1 MPRNLV
7 TLVAS
12 RLMEATAWTAAEVT
26 QEVVATLAEVFDA
39 DAAFLRNNYGIGASK
54 LIAEWPPRPDRPDP
68 DPLAVIPFTSADP
81 VFAYCAYE
89 TSGLK
94 GHVWRAAARDSDVR
108 NRLWAIRRLS
118 TYDSAGPGGLS
129 TRPSVFEIGNQTVAC
144 AAGGIASVLLE
155 AGDHRPAGT
164 I

>member
-54 LIAEWPPRPDRPDP
+54 LIAERPRTAGFQGGDQR
-68 DPLAVIPFTSADP
+68 LA
-81 VFAYCAYE
+81 
-89 TSGLK
+89 
-94 GHVWRAAARDSDVR
+94 
-108 NRLWAIRRLS
+108 RLGQIRRQRW
-118 TYDSAGPGGLS
+118 
-129 TRPSVFEIGNQTVAC
+129 RPN
-144 AAGGIASVLLE
+144 
-155 AGDHRPAGT
+155 R
-164 I
+164 